1 MKTEKNTILDQ
12 LLICLQNADKEARSL
27 RIKAGIA
34 KSKTENSKG
43 GDQV

>member
-12 LLICLQNADKEARSL
+12 LLTCLQNADKEARSI
-27 RIKAGIA
+27 RIKADIA
-34 KSKTENSKG
+34 KSKTEKSKG